1 MFTDI
6 IQRALPVL
14 HLHLF
19 KFLLNQIHLYQRHQG
34 ILFIL
39 IIFTNLFVYMQMIH
53 LFTITDPQLL
63 ILLGSSHQPLLLLQR
78 QEEFE
83 LFHEREDGSKNVK
96 QFLIVN
102 VRLKKRPEFQT
113 LNFILRMELFHGSLA
128 KGFNAKNA
136 RKHSIIDWI

>member
-1 MFTDI
+1 
-6 IQRALPVL
+6 
-14 HLHLF
+14 
-19 KFLLNQIHLYQRHQG
+19 
-34 ILFIL
+34 
-39 IIFTNLFVYMQMIH
+39 MQMIH

-102 VRLKKRPEFQT
+102 VRLKKRPEF
-113 LNFILRMELFHGSLA
+113 
-128 KGFNAKNA
+128 
-136 RKHSIIDWI
+136 